1 MNTTKQEYKL
11 TKRDYISAMAFLK
24 ARIEQLYK
32 QLAKPTKDLDKW
44 GGLIEELI
52 QYQIKMASLK
62 AEGEELGY

>member
-1 MNTTKQEYKL
+1 
-11 TKRDYISAMAFLK
+11 MAFLK

-44 GGLIEELI
+44 GGLVEELI
-52 QYQIKMASLK
+52 QYQIKIASLK